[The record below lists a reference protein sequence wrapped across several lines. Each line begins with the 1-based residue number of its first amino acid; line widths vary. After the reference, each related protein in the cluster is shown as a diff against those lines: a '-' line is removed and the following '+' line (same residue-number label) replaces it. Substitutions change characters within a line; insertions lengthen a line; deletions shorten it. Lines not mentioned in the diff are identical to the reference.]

1 MKEKI
6 IERIESLKK
15 RSEVNNNRLDK
26 KKMALEKVTEWNS
39 QNDEKETEIAREIIN
54 FLKIEIE
61 TVKGRIEEIDNEI
74 VFLKNMLEID
84 KEKRGTKIWKNIL
97 LKELNP

>member
-84 KEKRGTKIWKNIL
+84 KEKRGTKI
-97 LKELNP
+97 